1 MLWFIAAFVI
11 ATAVFKFAPANVTT
25 QTIAN
30 SNKDGLGH
38 IGLFILPGLVLL
50 WLLFT
55 VFQEGSNSYV
65 AASFGFVLT
74 ACSIALTKFHK
85 FMIPCALITI
95 TSIIVGALHS

>member
-1 MLWFIAAFVI
+1 MLWFIAAFII
-11 ATAVFKFAPANVTT
+11 ATGVYKFTPANVTT

-38 IGLFILPGLVLL
+38 IGLFILLGVVLL

-55 VFQEGSNSYV
+55 VFQEGTNSYA

-74 ACSIALTKFHK
+74 ACTIALAKFHK
-85 FMIPCALITI
+85 FMIPCALITVI
-95 TSIIVGALHS
+95 SIIIGALNT